1 MNLIIIFCVYYRPA
15 NPGEEIVL
23 HCGPMTDIATQIV
36 EIFYPLSVAANI
48 IIPGCDAVYNYN
60 KIFNIMKEIQ
70 PTLIWGTSKLY
81 EQIYHKLRN
90 MHYSMSKIKKTILGL
105 QSIHKLMLNILFH
118 ILLLRLVQQW
128 CKL

>member
-1 MNLIIIFCVYYRPA
+1 MNLITIFCVYYRPA

-60 KIFNIMKEIQ
+60 KIFNILTCKKKQNKGTYFIIIWFYLVNRIPVM
-70 PTLIWGTSKLY
+70 PT
-81 EQIYHKLRN
+81 Q
-90 MHYSMSKIKKTILGL
+90 M
-105 QSIHKLMLNILFH
+105 
-118 ILLLRLVQQW
+118 
-128 CKL
+128 

>member
-1 MNLIIIFCVYYRPA
+1 MGIIELYEMNLITIFCVYHRPA
-15 NPGEEIVL
+15 SPGEEIVL

-48 IIPGCDAVYNYN
+48 IIPSSDAVYNYD
-60 KIFNIMKEIQ
+60 KIFNIMREIQ

-90 MHYSMSKIKKTILGL
+90 MHYSMSKIKKTILGR
-105 QSIHKLMLNILFH
+105 QSIHEDSHNILF
-118 ILLLRLVQQW
+118 QT
-128 CKL
+128 